1 MHEMQSEYHV
11 TYLKMTASIQEELDG
26 RGRQGWELVG
36 LRRIS
41 EGNEGFCSRSPE

>member
-1 MHEMQSEYHV
+1 MHEMQWEYHV
-11 TYLKMTASIQEELDG
+11 TYLKMTASIQEELD
-26 RGRQGWELVG
+26 GRQGWELVG